1 MTSDP
6 FHPVHR
12 PRRLRTTPGM
22 RNLAAGTQIYIPFT
36 AEPLGSPKYLVDSHR
51 YQATS
56 WAACNPTTVPD
67 GGTTAAL
74 LGLAMAGLGF
84 ARRFR
89 G

>member
-1 MTSDP
+1 MGSYDGP
-6 FHPVHR
+6 NGGSE
-12 PRRLRTTPGM
+12 LWYIGD
-22 RNLAAGTQIYIPFT
+22 LAAGTQIYIPFT
-36 AEPLGSPKYLVDSHR
+36 AEPLGSPKNLVDSNR

-56 WAACNPTTVPD
+56 WTAYNPTSVPD